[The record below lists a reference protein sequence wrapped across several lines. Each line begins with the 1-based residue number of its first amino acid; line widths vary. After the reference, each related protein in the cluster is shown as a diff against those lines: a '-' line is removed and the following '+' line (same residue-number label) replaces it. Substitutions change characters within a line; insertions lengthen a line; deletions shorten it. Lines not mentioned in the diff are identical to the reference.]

1 MFQAECFVGYIHHTV
16 SKMHIMTTCRLDI
29 PSSCLC
35 KPRPL
40 SFDGQHMSYG
50 DYLEVKWEYFQNC
63 SVLCCVYWTQWYAHK
78 CEEEFLTFYVAR
90 LSLEFLCFFCK
101 GFFPIFCVSLRHF
114 GSLDHFGFVLSK
126 LVLLGLVYLVQ
137 SHDTGWE
144 EYLQNDLFCIEWD
157 VKPCSV

>member
-1 MFQAECFVGYIHHTV
+1 MFQAECFVRYILHTV

-35 KPRPL
+35 KPLPL
-40 SFDGQHMSYG
+40 PFDGQHMSYG

-90 LSLEFLCFFCK
+90 LSLEFLCF
-101 GFFPIFCVSLRHF
+101 L
-114 GSLDHFGFVLSK
+114 
-126 LVLLGLVYLVQ
+126 
-137 SHDTGWE
+137 
-144 EYLQNDLFCIEWD
+144 
-157 VKPCSV
+157 

>member
-1 MFQAECFVGYIHHTV
+1 
-16 SKMHIMTTCRLDI
+16 
-29 PSSCLC
+29 
-35 KPRPL
+35 
-40 SFDGQHMSYG
+40 MSYD